1 MRDVLAQRF
10 MQARVLVACSETKR
24 GASVRG
30 YDASV
35 FAVLGAWALSITGF
49 PCGRTGTAQ
58 LGEMR

>member
-1 MRDVLAQRF
+1 